1 MTKRLRDDLLDGRTR
16 GRFYEDANY
25 HGVYRVR
32 GIEVGVD
39 YGVSKNT
46 TIIKHEYYYSNGKKD
61 EANNGLVL
69 LLHEHLGDFR
79 ASPKFRPKD

>member
-16 GRFYEDANY
+16 GRFYADANH

-39 YGVSKNT
+39 SGVSKNK
-46 TIIKHEYYYSNGKKD
+46 TIIKHEYYSSEGKKD
-61 EANNGLVL
+61 EANKGLVL

-79 ASPKFRPKD
+79 VSPKFRAKD